1 MSKTNIQLSD
11 ISTENNPHVFRLEI
25 GLSIKQIREGRGL
38 TQEQLAERM
47 SISRSTISKIES
59 GKFNFSIDYL
69 SRFANFLNFEI
80 ILKEGQ

>member
-1 MSKTNIQLSD
+1 MSKINIQLSD
-11 ISTENNPHVFRLEI
+11 SSTENNPHVFRLEI

-69 SRFANFLNFEI
+69 SRFADFLNFEI

>member
-11 ISTENNPHVFRLEI
+11 SSTENNPHVFRLEI

-59 GKFNFSIDYL
+59 GKYNLSIDYL
-69 SRFANFLNFEI
+69 FKFALSLSFEI
-80 ILKEGQ
+80 KIFTNK

>member
-1 MSKTNIQLSD
+1 MCKTNIQLSD
-11 ISTENNPHVFRLEI
+11 SSTENNPHVFRLEI
-25 GLSIKQIREGRGL
+25 GLSIKQIREGRRL
-38 TQEQLAERM
+38 TQEQLAQRM

-69 SRFANFLNFEI
+69 SRFADFLNFEI

>member
-25 GLSIKQIREGRGL
+25 GLSIRQIREGRGL

-69 SRFANFLNFEI
+69 SRFADFLNFEI

>member
-11 ISTENNPHVFRLEI
+11 SSTENNPHVFRLEI
-25 GLSIKQIREGRGL
+25 GLSIRQIREGRGL

-69 SRFANFLNFEI
+69 SRFADFLNFEI

>member
-25 GLSIKQIREGRGL
+25 GLSIRQIREGRGL

-59 GKFNFSIDYL
+59 GKFNLSIDYL
-69 SRFANFLNFEI
+69 SRFADFLNFEI

>member
-1 MSKTNIQLSD
+1 MSQTNIQLSD

-25 GLSIKQIREGRGL
+25 GLSIRQIREGRGL

-69 SRFANFLNFEI
+69 SRFADFLNFEI

>member
-11 ISTENNPHVFRLEI
+11 SSTENNPHVFRLEI

-59 GKFNFSIDYL
+59 GKFNFSVDYL
-69 SRFANFLNFEI
+69 SRFADFLNFEI
-80 ILKEGQ
+80 ILMEGQ

>member
-1 MSKTNIQLSD
+1 MSKTNIQLCD

-25 GLSIKQIREGRGL
+25 GLSIRQIREGRGL

-69 SRFANFLNFEI
+69 SRFADFLNFEI

>member
-11 ISTENNPHVFRLEI
+11 SSTENNPHVFRLEI
-25 GLSIKQIREGRGL
+25 GLSIKRIREGRGL

-59 GKFNFSIDYL
+59 GKFNFSVDYL